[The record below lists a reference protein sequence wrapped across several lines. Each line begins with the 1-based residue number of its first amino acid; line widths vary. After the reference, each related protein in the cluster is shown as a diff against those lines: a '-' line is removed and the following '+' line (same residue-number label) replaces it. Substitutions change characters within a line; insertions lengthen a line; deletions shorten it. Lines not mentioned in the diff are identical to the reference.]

1 MANNAGR
8 RPRRQIIYDDPIPLP
23 WQTNNEFGI
32 RFHEENALNRE
43 NQAEPE
49 WRVDNTEPFSRTG
62 IGYRNRP
69 KDNLPEADKVI
80 IKVLSRE
87 GQLRNAPKNKTVW
100 RMKMYKRVQL
110 ARARK
115 RKAVARRRVIGD
127 ENWGEMAVR
136 PRRQRRRTG
145 TRRRRRKN

>member
-80 IKVLSRE
+80 K